1 MFSIEEL
8 KKYHGRE
15 LTREFVDIILSNF
28 RLTRHSIE
36 EMRNR
41 TSFVDLVVDKDE
53 FYSDGTQKIDFKATM
68 DNIKK
73 AIDKYTLAYINTDGS
88 INIALSDYDYFVFA
102 YDELKRIWSLV
113 TFKEKSWYDKTIQD
127 KRQLAIDGIDR
138 NTDDK

>member
-15 LTREFVDIILSNF
+15 LTREFIDIILSNF

-53 FYSDGTQKIDFKATM
+53 FFSDGTQKIDFKATM

-102 YDELKRIWSLV
+102 YDELKKIWSLV

-127 KRQLAIDGIDR
+127 KKQLAIDGIDR
-138 NTDDK
+138 NTDNK

>member
-1 MFSIEEL
+1 MFSVEEL